1 MFRIICLIIGYF
13 FGCIQT
19 SYFMSRLNNV
29 DLRKTGSGNL
39 GTTNSVR
46 AMGIK
51 KGLII
56 FFADA
61 LKAAA
66 AFFVCK
72 GIFCDSG
79 VGVIAGF
86 YGGAGAILGHD
97 FPFFLKFKGGKGIAA
112 MLGMMLGAFPF
123 PALVVYI
130 IALTILL
137 SGYVS
142 VTSLSLSVL
151 IPLTLYIWNYPSEVV
166 IVTSVLA
173 LLAFFQHRANIKRL
187 IKGEESRFDIIGKLS
202 PKKKEM

>member
-1 MFRIICLIIGYF
+1 
-13 FGCIQT
+13 
-19 SYFMSRLNNV
+19 MSRLNNV

-72 GIFCDSG
+72 GIFCGSG
-79 VGVIAGF
+79 IGVIAGF

-97 FPFFLKFKGGKGIAA
+97 FPFFLKFKGGKGFAA
-112 MLGMMLGAFPF
+112 HQTGGGNICDTAAHPPLVNGA
-123 PALVVYI
+123 VCM
-130 IALTILL
+130 
-137 SGYVS
+137 G
-142 VTSLSLSVL
+142 
-151 IPLTLYIWNYPSEVV
+151 
-166 IVTSVLA
+166 IVFNNIEIVLA
-173 LLAFFQHRANIKRL
+173 GNGHNGIPVRPLKNFCVRNPNLL
-187 IKGEESRFDIIGKLS
+187 
-202 PKKKEM
+202 